1 MYNSFGLIQSKQ
13 TFQIQKYGSSILLQ
27 TSKHSNSIIQEL
39 SNCCKAITLEMLN
52 YNEDEQLEKQIEIL
66 ERFTFYIAQFS
77 ALLPHL
83 PHGIVLFPSAE
94 DMSRQLNNFYLKL
107 LNECARKKQQFTELN
122 KYN

>member
-39 SNCCKAITLEMLN
+39 SNCCKAITLEMLY

-83 PHGIVLFPSAE
+83 PHGIVLFLQS
-94 DMSRQLNNFYLKL
+94 KI
-107 LNECARKKQQFTELN
+107 
-122 KYN
+122 